1 MKQSFY
7 LAGAFVGVIVGAGFG
22 SGQEIMQFFTNFGF
36 YSIPAILLATVL
48 FSFIAMQLSQ
58 LGAHMQATSHK
69 EIIEVLCG
77 RLLGQVLD
85 IILSFFLFGVGVI
98 MIAGAGSIVE
108 QQFGIPAI
116 WGSLFMTVITIL
128 TMLLK
133 VEKIIT
139 IISSITPFLLA
150 IMIVVSGYALYK
162 NGITPIDVEQNVDLD
177 KAAASN
183 WFMSAML
190 YVSFNVAVGF
200 SMLSVISGTFKN
212 KKQAA
217 IGGILGGILL
227 GVLMM
232 LINAGMMTDMA
243 NMQIVEMPTLFLAN
257 HISPL
262 VGNTLSII
270 LLAMIYNTC
279 VGMFYSFTVR
289 IIPQGR
295 FFPAS
300 VVVVGAIG
308 FGLSFAGFTV
318 LVNTVYPIMGY
329 VGFILLAAI
338 GWSWIKTKHHAP
350 EINQIDTRNN
360 LEDKKKN
367 VV

>member
-1 MKQSFY
+1 MKQSLY

-58 LGAHMQATSHK
+58 LGSHMQATSHK

-77 RLLGQVLD
+77 RFLGQVMD

-108 QQFGIPAI
+108 QQFGISAI

-139 IISSITPFLLA
+139 IISSITPFLLV
-150 IMIVVSGYALYK
+150 IMIFISGYALYK
-162 NGITPIDVEQNVDLD
+162 NGITPIDVERNVDLN

-183 WFMSAML
+183 WFMSALL
-190 YVSFNVAVGF
+190 YVSFNVGVGF

-217 IGGILGGILL
+217 IGGIMGGILL
-227 GVLMM
+227 GILLL
-232 LINAGMMTDMA
+232 LINIGMMTDMV

-257 HISPL
+257 NISPII
-262 VGNTLSII
+262 GNLLSII

-279 VGMFYSFTVR
+279 VGMFYAFTVR

-295 FFPAS
+295 FFHPS
-300 VVVVGAIG
+300 VVIVGAIG

-329 VGFILLAAI
+329 VGFILLASIA
-338 GWSWIKTKHHAP
+338 WSWIKSKHHAP
-350 EINQIDTRNN
+350 EINQ
-360 LEDKKKN
+360 LSSAEEKEKKA
-367 VV
+367 V

>member
-77 RLLGQVLD
+77 RLLGQALD

-162 NGITPIDVEQNVDLD
+162 NCL
-177 KAAASN
+177 
-183 WFMSAML
+183 L
-190 YVSFNVAVGF
+190 Y
-200 SMLSVISGTFKN
+200 T
-212 KKQAA
+212 
-217 IGGILGGILL
+217 
-227 GVLMM
+227 
-232 LINAGMMTDMA
+232 
-243 NMQIVEMPTLFLAN
+243 
-257 HISPL
+257 SP
-262 VGNTLSII
+262 SP
-270 LLAMIYNTC
+270 
-279 VGMFYSFTVR
+279 R
-289 IIPQGR
+289 
-295 FFPAS
+295 
-300 VVVVGAIG
+300 
-308 FGLSFAGFTV
+308 
-318 LVNTVYPIMGY
+318 
-329 VGFILLAAI
+329 
-338 GWSWIKTKHHAP
+338 
-350 EINQIDTRNN
+350 D
-360 LEDKKKN
+360 
-367 VV
+367 

>member
-1 MKQSFY
+1 MKQSLY

-58 LGAHMQATSHK
+58 LGSHMQATSHK

-77 RLLGQVLD
+77 RFLGHALD

-98 MIAGAGSIVE
+98 MIAGAGSIVD
-108 QQFGIPAI
+108 QQFGIPAV
-116 WGSLFMTVITIL
+116 WGSLFMTVVTIL

-162 NGITPIDVEQNVDLD
+162 NGITPIDIEQNVDLD

-217 IGGILGGILL
+217 TGGIIGGILL
-227 GVLMM
+227 GVLLL

-257 HISPL
+257 NISPL
-262 VGNTLSII
+262 VGNLLSII

-300 VVVVGAIG
+300 VVIVGAIG
-308 FGLSFAGFTV
+308 LALSFAGFTV

-329 VGFILLAAI
+329 VGFLLLAAI
-338 GWSWIKTKHHAP
+338 GWSWIKSKHHAP
-350 EINQIDTRNN
+350 EVNQLNPIA
-360 LEDKKKN
+360 EKEKK

>member
-77 RLLGQVLD
+77 RLLGQALD

-108 QQFGIPAI
+108 QQFAIPAI
-116 WGSLFMTVITIL
+116 WGSLFMTVITVL

-162 NGITPIDVEQNVDLD
+162 NGITPIDIEQNVNLG

-243 NMQIVEMPTLFLAN
+243 NMQIVEMPTLYLAN
-257 HISPL
+257 NISPL
-262 VGNTLSII
+262 VGNILSII

-338 GWSWIKTKHHAP
+338 GWSWIKTTHHAP
-350 EINQIDTRNN
+350 EINQIDTRKN
-360 LEDKKKN
+360 LEDKEKN
-367 VV
+367 IV